1 MEIKK
6 TTDLELYD
14 VDISGIIIVLTSN
27 FHTTAEMKE
36 HLGLPIYYRINK
48 FIHFDDFDAD
58 TIYSITRNEIELRKV
73 LDTPDELKDAANI
86 YYKCINLNGIKSLKS
101 PSLKYGLYHMHL
113 FETFTERRERLK
125 TEIEKL
131 KEKLKNYKGDKID
144 INKEMIRLDDI
155 SSKLETLGKEAK
167 ELFDF
172 DLTYLGKVAKKYDTI
187 KDDTVK
193 SIYVNSSEE
202 VIFSRIKYYINFE
215 KYFLI
220 YNEIIK
226 QLLSFL

>member
-1 MEIKK
+1 ME
-6 TTDLELYD
+6 
-14 VDISGIIIVLTSN
+14 
-27 FHTTAEMKE
+27 
-36 HLGLPIYYRINK
+36 
-48 FIHFDDFDAD
+48 
-58 TIYSITRNEIELRKV
+58 NEIALMKV
-73 LDTPDELKDAANI
+73 LDIPDELKDAANI
-86 YYKCINLNGIKSLKS
+86 YKNCINLNGIKLLKS
-101 PSLKYGLYHMHL
+101 PSLKYGLYYLHL
-113 FETFTERRERLK
+113 FEAFTKRRERLK

-202 VIFSRIKYYINFE
+202 VVISRIKYYISCE
-215 KYFLI
+215 KHFLVI
-220 YNEIIK
+220 NDIIK

>member
-1 MEIKK
+1 ME
-6 TTDLELYD
+6 
-14 VDISGIIIVLTSN
+14 
-27 FHTTAEMKE
+27 
-36 HLGLPIYYRINK
+36 
-48 FIHFDDFDAD
+48 
-58 TIYSITRNEIELRKV
+58 NEIALMKV
-73 LDTPDELKDAANI
+73 LDIPDELKDAANI
-86 YYKCINLNGIKSLKS
+86 YKNCINLNGIKLLKS
-101 PSLKYGLYHMHL
+101 PSLKYGLYYLHL
-113 FETFTERRERLK
+113 FEAFTKRRERLK

-155 SSKLETLGKEAK
+155 SSKLEVFGKEAK

-172 DLTYLGKVAKKYDTI
+172 ELTYLGKVAKKYDTI

-202 VIFSRIKYYINFE
+202 VVISRIKYYISCE
-215 KYFLI
+215 KHFLVI
-220 YNEIIK
+220 NDIIK

>member
-1 MEIKK
+1 ME
-6 TTDLELYD
+6 
-14 VDISGIIIVLTSN
+14 
-27 FHTTAEMKE
+27 
-36 HLGLPIYYRINK
+36 
-48 FIHFDDFDAD
+48 
-58 TIYSITRNEIELRKV
+58 NEIELRKV

-86 YYKCINLNGIKSLKS
+86 YCKCINLNGIKSLKS

-113 FETFTERRERLK
+113 FETFTKRRERLK

-155 SSKLETLGKEAK
+155 SSKLEILGKEAK
-167 ELFDF
+167 EFYDF

-202 VIFSRIKYYINFE
+202 VVISRIKYYISYE

-220 YNEIIK
+220 YNDIIK
-226 QLLSFL
+226 KLLSFL

>member
-1 MEIKK
+1 ME
-6 TTDLELYD
+6 
-14 VDISGIIIVLTSN
+14 
-27 FHTTAEMKE
+27 
-36 HLGLPIYYRINK
+36 
-48 FIHFDDFDAD
+48 
-58 TIYSITRNEIELRKV
+58 NEIALMKV
-73 LDTPDELKDAANI
+73 LDIPDELKDAANI
-86 YYKCINLNGIKSLKS
+86 YYNCINLNGIETLKS
-101 PSLKYGLYHMHL
+101 PSLKYSLYSLHL
-113 FETFTERRERLK
+113 FEAFKIRNERLK

-131 KEKLKNYKGDKID
+131 KERLKNYKGNKFD

-155 SSKLETLGKEAK
+155 SSKLEVFGKEAK
-167 ELFDF
+167 EFFDF

-193 SIYVNSSEE
+193 SIYINSSEE
-202 VIFSRIKYYINFE
+202 VIFSRIKYYINCE

>member
-1 MEIKK
+1 ME
-6 TTDLELYD
+6 
-14 VDISGIIIVLTSN
+14 
-27 FHTTAEMKE
+27 
-36 HLGLPIYYRINK
+36 
-48 FIHFDDFDAD
+48 
-58 TIYSITRNEIELRKV
+58 NEIALMKV
-73 LDTPDELKDAANI
+73 LDIPDELKDAANI
-86 YYKCINLNGIKSLKS
+86 YKNCINLNGIKLLKS
-101 PSLKYGLYHMHL
+101 PSLKYGLYYLNL
-113 FETFTERRERLK
+113 FEVFTERRERLK

-155 SSKLETLGKEAK
+155 SSKLEVFGKEAK

-202 VIFSRIKYYINFE
+202 VVISRIKYYISCE
-215 KYFLI
+215 KHFLVI
-220 YNEIIK
+220 NDIIK

>member
-1 MEIKK
+1 ME
-6 TTDLELYD
+6 
-14 VDISGIIIVLTSN
+14 
-27 FHTTAEMKE
+27 
-36 HLGLPIYYRINK
+36 
-48 FIHFDDFDAD
+48 
-58 TIYSITRNEIELRKV
+58 NEIELRKV

-113 FETFTERRERLK
+113 FETFTNRRDRLK
-125 TEIEKL
+125 AEIEKL

-155 SSKLETLGKEAK
+155 SSKLEILGKEAK
-167 ELFDF
+167 EFYDF
-172 DLTYLGKVAKKYDTI
+172 ELTYLGKVAKKYDTI

-202 VIFSRIKYYINFE
+202 VIFSRIKYFLNCE

-220 YNEIIK
+220 VNDIIK

>member
-1 MEIKK
+1 MEN
-6 TTDLELYD
+6 
-14 VDISGIIIVLTSN
+14 G
-27 FHTTAEMKE
+27 
-36 HLGLPIYYRINK
+36 
-48 FIHFDDFDAD
+48 
-58 TIYSITRNEIELRKV
+58 IELSKV

-101 PSLKYGLYHMHL
+101 PSLKYSLYNWNL
-113 FETFTERRERLK
+113 FEAFNFRRERLK

-131 KEKLKNYKGDKID
+131 KERLKNYKGDKLD

-155 SSKLETLGKEAK
+155 SSKLETFGKESN
-167 ELFDF
+167 ETFDF
-172 DLTYLGKVAKKYDTI
+172 YCKYLGKLAKKYDTI
-187 KDDTVK
+187 IDDTVK
-193 SIYVNSSEE
+193 SVYINSSEE
-202 VIFSRIKYYINFE
+202 VIFSRIKYYIKCE

>member
-1 MEIKK
+1 ME
-6 TTDLELYD
+6 
-14 VDISGIIIVLTSN
+14 
-27 FHTTAEMKE
+27 
-36 HLGLPIYYRINK
+36 
-48 FIHFDDFDAD
+48 
-58 TIYSITRNEIELRKV
+58 NEIALMKV
-73 LDTPDELKDAANI
+73 LDIPDELKYAANI
-86 YYKCINLNGIKSLKS
+86 YKNCINLNGIKLLKS
-101 PSLKYGLYHMHL
+101 PSLKYGLYYLHL
-113 FETFTERRERLK
+113 FEAFTKRRKRLK

-155 SSKLETLGKEAK
+155 SSKLETFGKESK
-167 ELFDF
+167 ESFDF
-172 DLTYLGKVAKKYDTI
+172 YCKYLGRTAKKYDTI
-187 KDDTVK
+187 IDDTVK

-202 VIFSRIKYYINFE
+202 VIFSRIKYYINCE

>member
-1 MEIKK
+1 ME
-6 TTDLELYD
+6 
-14 VDISGIIIVLTSN
+14 
-27 FHTTAEMKE
+27 
-36 HLGLPIYYRINK
+36 
-48 FIHFDDFDAD
+48 
-58 TIYSITRNEIELRKV
+58 NEIALMKV
-73 LDTPDELKDAANI
+73 LDIPDELKDAANI
-86 YYKCINLNGIKSLKS
+86 YKNCINLNGIKLLKS
-101 PSLKYGLYHMHL
+101 PSLKYGLYYLHL
-113 FETFTERRERLK
+113 FEAFTKRRKRLK

-155 SSKLETLGKEAK
+155 SSKLEVFGKEAK
-167 ELFDF
+167 ELFDI

-202 VIFSRIKYYINFE
+202 VVISRIKYYISCE
-215 KYFLI
+215 KHFLVI
-220 YNEIIK
+220 NDIIK

>member
-1 MEIKK
+1 MEN
-6 TTDLELYD
+6 
-14 VDISGIIIVLTSN
+14 G
-27 FHTTAEMKE
+27 
-36 HLGLPIYYRINK
+36 
-48 FIHFDDFDAD
+48 
-58 TIYSITRNEIELRKV
+58 IELSKV

-113 FETFTERRERLK
+113 FGAFTKRRERLK
-125 TEIEKL
+125 AEIEKL

-155 SSKLETLGKEAK
+155 SSKLEILGKERK
-167 ELFDF
+167 ELYDF
-172 DLTYLGKVAKKYDTI
+172 DVAYLGRVAYKYDMI
-187 KDDTVK
+187 KDDTIK
-193 SIYVNSSEE
+193 SIYINSSEE
-202 VIFSRIKYYINFE
+202 VVISRVKYYISYE

-220 YNEIIK
+220 INDIIK

>member
-1 MEIKK
+1 ME
-6 TTDLELYD
+6 
-14 VDISGIIIVLTSN
+14 
-27 FHTTAEMKE
+27 
-36 HLGLPIYYRINK
+36 
-48 FIHFDDFDAD
+48 
-58 TIYSITRNEIELRKV
+58 NEIELRKV

-113 FETFTERRERLK
+113 FETFTKRRERLK
-125 TEIEKL
+125 AEIEKL

-155 SSKLETLGKEAK
+155 SSKLEILGKEAK
-167 ELFDF
+167 EFYDF
-172 DLTYLGKVAKKYDTI
+172 ELTYLGKVAKKYDTI
-187 KDDTVK
+187 KDDTIK
-193 SIYVNSSEE
+193 SVYINSSEE
-202 VIFSRIKYYINFE
+202 VVISRVKYYISYE

-220 YNEIIK
+220 INDIIK

>member
-1 MEIKK
+1 ME
-6 TTDLELYD
+6 
-14 VDISGIIIVLTSN
+14 
-27 FHTTAEMKE
+27 
-36 HLGLPIYYRINK
+36 
-48 FIHFDDFDAD
+48 
-58 TIYSITRNEIELRKV
+58 NEIALMKV
-73 LDTPDELKDAANI
+73 LDIPDELKDAANI
-86 YYKCINLNGIKSLKS
+86 YKNCINLNGIKLLKS
-101 PSLKYGLYHMHL
+101 PSLKYGLYYLHL
-113 FETFTERRERLK
+113 FEAFTKRRERLK

-144 INKEMIRLDDI
+144 INKEMIRLNDI
-155 SSKLETLGKEAK
+155 SSKLETFGKEVK

-202 VIFSRIKYYINFE
+202 VIISRIKYYISCE
-215 KYFLI
+215 KHFLVI
-220 YNEIIK
+220 NDIIK

>member
-1 MEIKK
+1 ME
-6 TTDLELYD
+6 
-14 VDISGIIIVLTSN
+14 
-27 FHTTAEMKE
+27 
-36 HLGLPIYYRINK
+36 
-48 FIHFDDFDAD
+48 
-58 TIYSITRNEIELRKV
+58 NEIALMKV
-73 LDTPDELKDAANI
+73 LDIPDELKDAANI
-86 YYKCINLNGIKSLKS
+86 YKNCINLNGIKLLKS
-101 PSLKYGLYHMHL
+101 PSLKYGLYYLHL
-113 FETFTERRERLK
+113 FEAFTKRRKRLK

-144 INKEMIRLDDI
+144 INKEMIRLNDI
-155 SSKLETLGKEAK
+155 SSKLETFGKEAK

-202 VIFSRIKYYINFE
+202 VVISRIKYYISCE
-215 KYFLI
+215 KHFLVI
-220 YNEIIK
+220 NDIIK

>member
-1 MEIKK
+1 ME
-6 TTDLELYD
+6 
-14 VDISGIIIVLTSN
+14 
-27 FHTTAEMKE
+27 
-36 HLGLPIYYRINK
+36 
-48 FIHFDDFDAD
+48 
-58 TIYSITRNEIELRKV
+58 NEIALMKV
-73 LDTPDELKDAANI
+73 LDIPDELKDAANI
-86 YYKCINLNGIKSLKS
+86 YKNCINLNGIKLLKS
-101 PSLKYGLYHMHL
+101 PSLKYGLYYLHL
-113 FETFTERRERLK
+113 FEAFTKRRERLK

-155 SSKLETLGKEAK
+155 SSKLETFGKEAK
-167 ELFDF
+167 ELFDI

-202 VIFSRIKYYINFE
+202 VIISRIKYYISCE
-215 KYFLI
+215 KHFLVI
-220 YNEIIK
+220 NDIIK

>member
-1 MEIKK
+1 ME
-6 TTDLELYD
+6 
-14 VDISGIIIVLTSN
+14 
-27 FHTTAEMKE
+27 
-36 HLGLPIYYRINK
+36 
-48 FIHFDDFDAD
+48 
-58 TIYSITRNEIELRKV
+58 NEIELRKV

-86 YYKCINLNGIKSLKS
+86 YYKCINLNGIKTLKS

-113 FETFTERRERLK
+113 FETFTKRRERLK
-125 TEIEKL
+125 AEIEKL

-155 SSKLETLGKEAK
+155 SSKLEILGKEAK
-167 ELFDF
+167 EFYDF
-172 DLTYLGKVAKKYDTI
+172 ELTYLGKVAKKYDTI
-187 KDDTVK
+187 IDDTVK
-193 SIYVNSSEE
+193 GIYVNSSEE
-202 VIFSRIKYYINFE
+202 VIFSRIKYYINCE

>member
-1 MEIKK
+1 ME
-6 TTDLELYD
+6 
-14 VDISGIIIVLTSN
+14 
-27 FHTTAEMKE
+27 
-36 HLGLPIYYRINK
+36 
-48 FIHFDDFDAD
+48 
-58 TIYSITRNEIELRKV
+58 NEIEQRKV

-113 FETFTERRERLK
+113 FETFTKRRERLK
-125 TEIEKL
+125 AEIEKL

-155 SSKLETLGKEAK
+155 SSKLEILGKEAK
-167 ELFDF
+167 EFYDF
-172 DLTYLGKVAKKYDTI
+172 ELTYLGKVAKKYDTI
-187 KDDTVK
+187 KDDTIK

-202 VIFSRIKYYINFE
+202 VIISRIKYYISCE
-215 KYFLI
+215 KHFLVI
-220 YNEIIK
+220 NDIIK

>member
-1 MEIKK
+1 ME
-6 TTDLELYD
+6 
-14 VDISGIIIVLTSN
+14 
-27 FHTTAEMKE
+27 
-36 HLGLPIYYRINK
+36 
-48 FIHFDDFDAD
+48 
-58 TIYSITRNEIELRKV
+58 NEIALMKV
-73 LDTPDELKDAANI
+73 LDIPDELKDAANI
-86 YYKCINLNGIKSLKS
+86 YKNCINLNGIKLLKS
-101 PSLKYGLYHMHL
+101 PSLKYGLYYLHL
-113 FETFTERRERLK
+113 FEAFTKRRKRLK

-202 VIFSRIKYYINFE
+202 VVISRIKYYISYE

-220 YNEIIK
+220 YNDIIK
-226 QLLSFL
+226 KLLSFL

>member
-1 MEIKK
+1 ME
-6 TTDLELYD
+6 
-14 VDISGIIIVLTSN
+14 
-27 FHTTAEMKE
+27 
-36 HLGLPIYYRINK
+36 
-48 FIHFDDFDAD
+48 
-58 TIYSITRNEIELRKV
+58 NEIALMKV
-73 LDTPDELKDAANI
+73 LDIPDELKDAANI
-86 YYKCINLNGIKSLKS
+86 YKNCINLNGIKLLKS
-101 PSLKYGLYHMHL
+101 PSLKYGLYYLHL
-113 FETFTERRERLK
+113 NEAFTKRRKRLK

-155 SSKLETLGKEAK
+155 SSKLEVFGKEAK
-167 ELFDF
+167 EFFDF

-202 VIFSRIKYYINFE
+202 VVISRIKYYISCE
-215 KYFLI
+215 KHFLVI
-220 YNEIIK
+220 NDIIK